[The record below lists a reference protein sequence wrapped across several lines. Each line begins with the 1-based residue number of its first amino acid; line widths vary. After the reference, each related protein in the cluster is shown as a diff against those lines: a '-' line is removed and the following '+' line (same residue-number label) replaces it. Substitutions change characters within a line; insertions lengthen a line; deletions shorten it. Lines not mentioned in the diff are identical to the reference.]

1 MDSSYLRIIHTFVFI
16 SLKSYVNMKTKALL
30 PVLVFFLAS
39 LAGCNSSSPKSLVTN
54 DGSVRIIESPDG
66 PLYICDLKTAGDT
79 VDIPLSE
86 LVEDCRIVRF
96 ETTDEALF
104 NAWWIEVSDNYICVR
119 QESNVVKLYGK
130 DGKFLCNV
138 GAMGN
143 GPGEYS
149 MTVYDE
155 IIDEK
160 GGHIF
165 FSPFY
170 GKKIMM
176 YGLDGKW
183 IKDINLPGQIN
194 KPKIEINADGTLSVV
209 HMPFEEGTPI
219 AFRMDT
225 DGNILSQ
232 VPARDYMLAGSFDG
246 EIFSYR
252 NTGTF
257 DFFYTGIDTTFT
269 YDAAANKLIP
279 RFTMNFPGF
288 TLKPIHIY
296 TELPDHVLVHYYT
309 WDKGRVMPGG
319 NIWVD
324 KKKMSSSQ
332 YRLVNDFYG
341 NLPIP
346 NPNSRFN
353 KGRFIFNVE
362 PAVLQEMIEAHLVS
376 GKCPDRDKTK
386 LKELAATLHENDNN
400 LLFVGKLKHDK

>member
-1 MDSSYLRIIHTFVFI
+1 
-16 SLKSYVNMKTKALL
+16 MKTKTLL
-30 PVLVFFLAS
+30 PAIVLLLAS
-39 LAGCNSSSPKSLVTN
+39 LASCNSSTPKSLKTN
-54 DGSVRIIESPDG
+54 DGSVSIIENPDG
-66 PLYICDLKTAGDT
+66 PLYICDLKAASDT
-79 VDIPLSE
+79 IDIPLSE
-86 LVEDCRIVRF
+86 LIEDCRIVRF
-96 ETTDEALF
+96 ETSDEAMF
-104 NAWWIEVSDNYICVR
+104 NAWWINVSDNYICIR
-119 QESNVVKLYGK
+119 QESNVVKLYDK
-130 DGKFLCNV
+130 DGKYLCDV

-183 IKDINLPGQIN
+183 IKDIDLPGQIN

-209 HMPFEEGTPI
+209 HMPFEEGAPI

-225 DGNILSQ
+225 DGKILSQ
-232 VPARDYMLAGSFDG
+232 VPARDYMLAGNFDG

-269 YDAAANKLIP
+269 YDAVANKLVP
-279 RFTMNFPGF
+279 RFTMNFPG
-288 TLKPIHIY
+288 LAQKPIHIY
-296 TELPDHVLVHYYT
+296 TELPDHTLAYYYT
-309 WDKGRVMPGG
+309 WDKGRFIPGG
-319 NIWVD
+319 NILVD

-346 NPNSRFN
+346 NPNMRFN

-362 PAVLQEMIEAHLVS
+362 PSALQDMIETHLSS
-376 GKCPDRDKTK
+376 GKCPDQDKAK

-400 LLFVGKLKHDK
+400 LLFVGKLRR

>member
-1 MDSSYLRIIHTFVFI
+1 M
-16 SLKSYVNMKTKALL
+16 NTKALL
-30 PVLVFFLAS
+30 PAIVFLLAS
-39 LAGCNSSSPKSLVTN
+39 LASCNSSAPKSLVAD
-54 DGSVRIIESPDG
+54 DGSVRIIGNPDA
-66 PLYICDLKTAGDT
+66 PLYICDLKAASDT

-96 ETTDEALF
+96 ETSDEALF

-119 QESNVVKLYGK
+119 QESDVVKLYDK

-155 IIDEK
+155 IIDEQ

-183 IKDINLPGQIN
+183 IKDIDLPGQIN
-194 KPKIEINADGTLSVV
+194 KPKIEINADGTISVV
-209 HMPFEEGTPI
+209 HMPFEEGAPI

-232 VPARDYMLAGSFDG
+232 IPARDYMLARNFDG

-269 YDAAANKLIP
+269 YDTEVNKLIP
-279 RFTMNFPGF
+279 RFTINFPDF
-288 TLKPIHIY
+288 AQKPIHIY
-296 TELPDHVLVHYYT
+296 TELPDHVLIYYYT
-309 WDKGRVMPGG
+309 WDKGRFIPGG
-319 NIWVD
+319 NILID

-341 NLPIP
+341 NLPIS

-362 PAVLQEMIEAHLVS
+362 PAALLEMIEAHLSS
-376 GKCPDRDKTK
+376 GKCPGQDKAK

-400 LLFVGKLKHDK
+400 LLFVGKLKR